1 MHAPSLQL
9 CPVLCDPVAC
19 FCLWD
24 SPGKNTG
31 VGCLFLLQ
39 GIFPTQGSNLHLLCL
54 PHWRV
59 GSLPLASPGKPMTMM
74 ISTLTP
80 HWVCRDCILSFYKLH
95 FHDDKTCHCLVI
107 SICIAGTATHPQ
119 APPRISGGWVTHSSL
134 WVCSGWFC
142 CSLIP
147 SSHRWPSFYL
157 ASKVVARDGFPVKL
171 MKQFCLRRDPLKI
184 LEIS

>member
-1 MHAPSLQL
+1 MHALSLQL

-24 SPGKNTG
+24 SPGKSTR
-31 VGCLFLLQ
+31 VGCHRLLQ

-54 PHWRV
+54 PHWQV

-95 FHDDKTCHCLVI
+95 FHDDKTCHCLDLHLH
-107 SICIAGTATHPQ
+107 SWDCN
-119 APPRISGGWVTHSSL
+119 PPTGPSQDFWWVSHTFLFVSLLCVALLLLDPIISSL
-134 WVCSGWFC
+134 
-142 CSLIP
+142 
-147 SSHRWPSFYL
+147 
-157 ASKVVARDGFPVKL
+157 A
-171 MKQFCLRRDPLKI
+171 I
-184 LEIS
+184 LLPGK